1 MFYLSSRLSGLL
13 GAPMDAVLLIAG
25 ATTIYSTLRVSRSA
39 NRFAA
44 AAILVFLLASLTPV
58 GYWLLFPLENRFPR
72 WQTSPEAV
80 DGIIALGGEERTRVD
95 ALVQLGRRF
104 PKARLYLVGIAKE
117 ETSEVQARVADLG
130 GDPGRLLIENESRNT
145 SENAINAAA
154 MIHPNPD
161 QSWILITSA
170 RHMPRAVGCFRASGF
185 KVIPYS
191 VDFVSKNGAP
201 ATYMN
206 LAIKEWLG
214 LIAYR
219 LAGKTDEFWPAP

>member
-1 MFYLSSRLSGLL
+1 
-13 GAPMDAVLLIAG
+13 
-25 ATTIYSTLRVSRSA
+25 
-39 NRFAA
+39 
-44 AAILVFLLASLTPV
+44 
-58 GYWLLFPLENRFPR
+58 
-72 WQTSPEAV
+72 
-80 DGIIALGGEERTRVD
+80 
-95 ALVQLGRRF
+95 
-104 PKARLYLVGIAKE
+104 VGIAKE

-206 LAIKEWLG
+206 LATKEWLG

-219 LAGKTDEFWPAP
+219 LAGKTDEFWPGP